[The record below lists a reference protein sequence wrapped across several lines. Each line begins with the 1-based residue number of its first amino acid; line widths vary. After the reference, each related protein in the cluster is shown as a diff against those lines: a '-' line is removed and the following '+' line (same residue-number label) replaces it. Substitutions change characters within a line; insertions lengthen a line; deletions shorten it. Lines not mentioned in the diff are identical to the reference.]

1 MELPFETL
9 VLVALVGAATGWCA
23 RFVSQEEGFGLI
35 GDIVAGLVGAFAG
48 AFAAP
53 KLGVGPDASTFA
65 VVATA
70 LVGAAIVVAGARYL
84 ADTWASQMSP
94 RAVPDGR
101 PLPADGDEAGAPRAP
116 RPRPAR
122 PVRVSEAE
130 RSRLWMRES

>member
-1 MELPFETL
+1 MELPFDTL

-35 GDIVAGLVGAFAG
+35 GDVVAGLVGAFAG

-53 KLGVGPDASTFA
+53 QLGVGPDTSTFA

-70 LVGAAIVVAGARYL
+70 LVGAAIAVAGARYL
-84 ADTWASQMSP
+84 ADTWASQTSP
-94 RAVPDGR
+94 RADAEGR
-101 PLPADGDEAGAPRAP
+101 PLPAGADEAEVRRAA
-116 RPRPAR
+116 RPQRPA
-122 PVRVSEAE
+122 RVSEAE